1 ARIVAAALPDDTDAQ
16 PSYLGTVV
24 HNLPAAGTRGSPDL
38 GAVAAAKP
46 DLILTP
52 RAEPALSAIA
62 PTVLTSAPGARWQDN
77 LRTVG
82 TATGRRAAADELI
95 AGFAAQAREAG
106 AANDAVHFQASVVQ
120 FTDTVM
126 RVWGA
131 ENFPA
136 SVLAAVGVDP
146 EILGSDAW
154 RALSA
159 NRDNRVFAV
168 NNEVWHTG
176 QGLIAARGILE
187 DLRWLNAPI
196 N

>member
-1 ARIVAAALPDDTDAQ
+1 DSSPDFSAADGDIV
-16 PSYLGTVV
+16 YLSFDS
-24 HNLPAAGTRGSPDL
+24 PAARE
-38 GAVAAAKP
+38 
-46 DLILTP
+46 
-52 RAEPALSAIA
+52 RA
-62 PTVLTSAPGARWQDN
+62 
-77 LRTVG
+77 
-82 TATGRRAAADELI
+82 
-95 AGFAAQAREAG
+95 
-106 AANDAVHFQASVVQ
+106 
-120 FTDTVM
+120 
-126 RVWGA
+126 
-131 ENFPA
+131 
-136 SVLAAVGVDP
+136 P